1 MHGAEKTTVAV
12 STAMAQITMSPE
24 VLVHRTAH
32 PVVPSTAA
40 PQRRVRTL
48 RLVGAILLGAVAAFV
63 FLATGSVGHGDS
75 NLIAEKWPCS
85 ARF

>member
-1 MHGAEKTTVAV
+1 MHGAEKTTVAL

-32 PVVPSTAA
+32 PVAPSAAA
-40 PQRRVRTL
+40 PQRRSRAL
-48 RLVGAILLGAVAAFV
+48 RLVGAVLLGAVAAFV
-63 FLATGSVGHGDS
+63 FLATGSAGHGGSD
-75 NLIAEKWPCS
+75 LIAEKWPCS